1 MLMPIHT
8 ARRQRATQVVE
19 SSSAMDISLT
29 YWVPRFWAAKDSDF
43 ITGQTVAVDGG
54 SINTWQVA
62 TAPIARNTKSPRRHQ
77 KACVR
82 HARGYPRKL
91 PRQRGVAHSRSVPL
105 RKVGTACG
113 DEHTQDVIFAT
124 CAVRVDRRR
133 ICWHA
138 QVYANDLVTSR
149 SQSMNA

>member
-8 ARRQRATQVVE
+8 ARRQRATRAVE

-62 TAPIARNTKSPRRHQ
+62 TTPIARNTKSPQASPKGMRSARSQ
-77 KACVR
+77 IPEEAAPPTRCSALTVCATPESWNCVR
-82 HARGYPRKL
+82 
-91 PRQRGVAHSRSVPL
+91 
-105 RKVGTACG
+105 
-113 DEHTQDVIFAT
+113 
-124 CAVRVDRRR
+124 
-133 ICWHA
+133 
-138 QVYANDLVTSR
+138 
-149 SQSMNA
+149 